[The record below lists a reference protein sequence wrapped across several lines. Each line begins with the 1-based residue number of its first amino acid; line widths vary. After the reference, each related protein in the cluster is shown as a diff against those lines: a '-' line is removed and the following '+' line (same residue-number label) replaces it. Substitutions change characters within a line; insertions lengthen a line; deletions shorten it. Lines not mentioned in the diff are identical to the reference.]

1 MNRAAPGHD
10 AASRARSIIALSMC
24 KIRHAFLLVAALV
37 ASGFAAPRQ
46 HTVVLGRWHTVRIP
60 LESRAAER
68 VRIRALLV
76 DDRVREY
83 TAGSPHQ
90 VTDRIFVIRR
100 AHRLNDSLPEEEAG
114 RKLHWVWRL
123 DGWLSV
129 DRQTGHVA
137 QLNLPAFDPEISHAN
152 WYQDYVAYCGSSDD
166 GSKMYMV
173 VFQLG
178 KRKPLL
184 KREFTGPGCPAPNW
198 DRRPSRVT
206 FNILGEKSSF
216 LVRARGSELQA
227 ESGEGEG
234 PQ

>member
-1 MNRAAPGHD
+1 M
-10 AASRARSIIALSMC
+10 SRIC
-24 KIRHAFLLVAALV
+24 HAFLLVTALIAG
-37 ASGFAAPRQ
+37 ASAAPRQ
-46 HTVVLGRWHTVRIP
+46 HTVVLGRWRTVHIGM
-60 LESRAAER
+60 ESGAAER
-68 VRIRALLV
+68 VKIRALMI

-100 AHRLNDSLPEEEAG
+100 AHRLNDSLPDEEAR

-129 DRQTGHVA
+129 DRQSGHVT

-152 WYQDYVAYCGSSDD
+152 WYQDYAAYCGSSDD
-166 GSKMYMV
+166 GARMYMV
-173 VFQLG
+173 VFQIG

-184 KREFTGPGCPAPNW
+184 KKEFSGPTCPAPSW
-198 DRRPSRVT
+198 ERRPSRVT

-216 LVRARGSELQA
+216 LVRARGADLQA
-227 ESGEGEG
+227 ESSEGEG